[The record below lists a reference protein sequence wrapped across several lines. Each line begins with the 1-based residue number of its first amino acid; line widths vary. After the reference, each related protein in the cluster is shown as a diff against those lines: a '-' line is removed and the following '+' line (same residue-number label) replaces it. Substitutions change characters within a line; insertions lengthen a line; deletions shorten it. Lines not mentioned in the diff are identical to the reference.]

1 MSFSSASMCETRAPV
16 AVSEIRTE
24 HPAASQDPAS
34 TSQSMDT
41 RQFTIQSS
49 EGLPIRGTL
58 SIPRDADCLVL
69 VVHGFKGFREWGF
82 FPWICEYFA
91 RTKIATVRFDM
102 SRNGIGDDAETFDHL
117 DLFEDD
123 TYSLQVEDLRS
134 IDRFVNE
141 DDALRDLPRIVLGH
155 SRGGAIALLGAR
167 HLSRLRGV
175 VTWASISRVDR
186 WDDELVAQ
194 WRRDGFQEVVNQRT
208 GQRMRISLAMLD
220 DYEQDRARL
229 DVLEAARMLEV
240 PLLAIHGTNDESVSL
255 DESRD
260 VVRNTRNGSLLVIE
274 GAGHTFGAIHPLI
287 DVPFALRLAATVTQ
301 SFIRAQSFRGRG

>member
-1 MSFSSASMCETRAPV
+1 
-16 AVSEIRTE
+16 
-24 HPAASQDPAS
+24 
-34 TSQSMDT
+34 MDI

-69 VVHGFKGFREWGF
+69 IVHGFKGFREWGF
-82 FPWICEYFA
+82 FPWICEYFGRA
-91 RTKIATVRFDM
+91 TIASVRFDL
-102 SRNGIGDDAETFDHL
+102 SRNGIGDDAETFDRL

-141 DDALRDLPRIVLGH
+141 DDALRDLPRVVLGH
-155 SRGGAIALLGAR
+155 SRGGAIALLAAR

-186 WDDELVAQ
+186 WDDQLKAQ

-220 DYEQDRARL
+220 DCEQDPSRL
-229 DVLEAARMLEV
+229 DVLEAARTLEV
-240 PLLAIHGTNDESVSL
+240 PFLAIHGAGDESVPL

-260 VVRNTRNGSLLVIE
+260 IVRSARNGSLLVIE